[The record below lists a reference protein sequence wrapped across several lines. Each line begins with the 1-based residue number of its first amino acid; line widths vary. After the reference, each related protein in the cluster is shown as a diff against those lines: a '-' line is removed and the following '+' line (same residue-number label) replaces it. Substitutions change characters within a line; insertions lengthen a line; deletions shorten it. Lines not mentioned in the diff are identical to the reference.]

1 MNKNHFGTTI
11 IALFAI
17 LLTMSVSSC
26 KGNAVNVYYTIIYET
41 AYGTAPESK
50 KVLSGTIITA
60 QDLPELTADG
70 YTFEGWYIDSTKITP
85 ELNYTVNYN
94 IKLTAKWSEVTAAP
108 PTPASYTV
116 SYSTDHGQAPQTKT
130 VLSGTALTAA
140 DLPDLT
146 AQGYVFEGWYI
157 GTTKITEGYEVSGNI
172 TLTAKWEK
180 AFTVTYVSAYGQAP
194 EPKIVAYKTELT
206 YEDLPELSAEGHV
219 FGGWYFGSTEV
230 LPGYK
235 VYTDMT
241 LTAYWDNDEP
251 EEVKYT
257 VSYTSKFGHE
267 PPSRQFVAG
276 ETLTGGDLLT
286 MYEEGYTFDGWYFG
300 NIKMERDYPVMQ
312 DMVLVAKW
320 IYTITYITEHGTAP
334 QTVKVLEET
343 ALTEEHL
350 PTLSCDGYHFAN
362 WTTGGQTVNVG
373 YVIRDN
379 ITLTAN
385 WTVPNLGFLVS
396 IVSSAS
402 QSETDFKLTAVKSGS
417 DYRITATAGFDLYFW
432 SVDAIDDEENF
443 LYADEIGAFLTQG
456 NSSTNAP
463 AVLTQNTLTFNEQ
476 LLPEAV
482 NNDGTYRVYC
492 QAIKK
497 LYDASGNPSG
507 FERAGLDLVV
517 IKM

>member
-1 MNKNHFGTTI
+1 
-11 IALFAI
+11 
-17 LLTMSVSSC
+17 MSVSSC
-26 KGNAVNVYYTIIYET
+26 KGNAVNVYYTISYET
-41 AYGTAPESK
+41 AHGTAPESK
-50 KVLSGTIITA
+50 RVLSGTVLTA

-70 YTFEGWYIDSTKITP
+70 YTFEGWYIDSAKITP
-85 ELNYTVNYN
+85 ELNYTVNSN
-94 IKLTAKWSEVTAAP
+94 IKLTAKWTEGTATP

-130 VLSGTALTAA
+130 VLSGTALAA
-140 DLPDLT
+140 SDLPELT
-146 AQGYVFEGWYI
+146 ADGYVFEGWYI

-180 AFTVTYVSAYGQAP
+180 AFTVTYVSALGQAP

-206 YEDLPELSAEGHV
+206 YEDLPELSDDDDNHE
-219 FGGWYFGSTEV
+219 FEGWYFGSTKV

-241 LTAYWDNDEP
+241 LTAYWDGDEP
-251 EEVKYT
+251 EELKYT
-257 VSYTSKFGHE
+257 VSYTSSFGNAPDPWE
-267 PPSRQFVAG
+267 FKAG

-286 MYEEGYTFDGWYFG
+286 MIRPGYEFAGWYFG
-300 NIKMERDYPVMQ
+300 NIKMEMGYPVMQ

-320 IYTITYITEHGTAP
+320 NYTITYTTEHGTAP

-343 ALTEEHL
+343 ALTAEHL

-379 ITLTAN
+379 IILTAN

-402 QSETDFKLTAVKSGS
+402 QSETDFKLSAVKSDS
-417 DYRITATAGFDLYFW
+417 NYIITATPGFDMYFW
-432 SVDAIDDEENF
+432 SVDEVEDSDYLLF
-443 LYADEIGAFLTQG
+443 YDEIRYMF
-456 NSSTNAP
+456 SSPSLP
-463 AVLTQNTLTFNEQ
+463 AVITQNSLTFNEE
-476 LLPEAV
+476 LLPDEV
-482 NNDGTYRVYC
+482 TPDGTYRVYC
-492 QAIKK
+492 QAIKII
-497 LYDASGNPSG
+497 YNDAGQPSD
-507 FERAGLDLVV
+507 FERAGLDFVV
-517 IKM
+517 VKM

>member
-1 MNKNHFGTTI
+1 MSKNHFGTTI

-26 KGNAVNVYYTIIYET
+26 KGNAVNVYYTITYET

-50 KVLSGTIITA
+50 KVLSGTIIAA

-85 ELNYTVNYN
+85 ELNYTVNSN
-94 IKLTAKWSEVTAAP
+94 ITLTAKWTEVTTTPPAP
-108 PTPASYTV
+108 APVYYTITYV
-116 SYSTDHGQAPQTKT
+116 TERAQAPSAKS
-130 VLSGTALTAA
+130 VLSGTVLAASDLPELTAE
-140 DLPDLT
+140 
-146 AQGYVFEGWYI
+146 GYVFEGWYI

-180 AFTVTYVSAYGQAP
+180 AFTVTYVSTYGQAP
-194 EPKIVAYKTELT
+194 EPINVAYKTELT
-206 YEDLPELSAEGHV
+206 YEDLPELSDDDDDHE
-219 FGGWYFGSTEV
+219 FEGWYFGSTKV

-241 LTAYWDNDEP
+241 LTAYWNGNEP
-251 EEVKYT
+251 VEVKYT
-257 VSYTSKFGHE
+257 VSYTSSFGKAPDPWE
-267 PPSRQFVAG
+267 FKAG
-276 ETLTGGDLLT
+276 ESLTGGDLLT
-286 MYEEGYTFDGWYFG
+286 MIRPGYEFAGWYFG
-300 NIKMERDYPVMQ
+300 NIKMEVGYPVMQ
-312 DMVLVAKW
+312 NMVLVAKW
-320 IYTITYITEHGTAP
+320 NYTITYITEHGIAP

-350 PTLSCDGYHFAN
+350 QTLSCDGYHFAN

-417 DYRITATAGFDLYFW
+417 DYRITATAGFDMYFW
-432 SVDAIDDEENF
+432 SVDAIDDEDNF
-443 LYADEIGAFLTQG
+443 LYADEIDALFTSG
-456 NSSTNAP
+456 NVP
-463 AVLTQNTLTFNEQ
+463 AALTQNTLTFNEQ

>member
-1 MNKNHFGTTI
+1 MSKNHFGTTI

-17 LLTMSVSSC
+17 LLTMFVSSC
-26 KGNAVNVYYTIIYET
+26 KGNAVNVYYTITYET

-50 KVLSGTIITA
+50 KVLSGTVLTA

-180 AFTVTYVSAYGQAP
+180 AFTVTYDSAYGQAP
-194 EPKIVAYKTELT
+194 EPITVAYKTELT
-206 YEDLPELSAEGHV
+206 YEDLPELSDADHE
-219 FGGWYFGSTEV
+219 FEGWYFGSKEV

-241 LTAYWDNDEP
+241 LTAYWDGNEP

-286 MYEEGYTFDGWYFG
+286 MYEEGYTFEGWYFG
-300 NIKMERDYPVMQ
+300 NIKMERYYPVMQ

-320 IYTITYITEHGTAP
+320 I
-334 QTVKVLEET
+334 
-343 ALTEEHL
+343 
-350 PTLSCDGYHFAN
+350 C
-362 WTTGGQTVNVG
+362 TT
-373 YVIRDN
+373 
-379 ITLTAN
+379 
-385 WTVPNLGFLVS
+385 PNLDFL
-396 IVSSAS
+396 ISAGS
-402 QSETDFKLTAVKSGS
+402 GATQSEANFEVSAVKSDS
-417 DYRITATAGFDLYFW
+417 NYIITATPGFDMYFW
-432 SVDAIDDEENF
+432 SVDEVEDSDYLLF
-443 LYADEIGAFLTQG
+443 YDEIRYMF
-456 NSSTNAP
+456 SSPSLPT
-463 AVLTQNTLTFNEQ
+463 VVTQNTLTFNEQ
-476 LLPEAV
+476 LLPDEV
-482 NNDGTYRVYC
+482 TPDGTYRVYC
-492 QAIKK
+492 QAIKII
-497 LYDASGNPSG
+497 YNDAGQASD
-507 FERAGLDLVV
+507 FERAGLDFVV
-517 IKM
+517 VKM